1 MCPET
6 AATIA
11 AGVAKK
17 SRTPAPPRKIQAP
30 QRRVE
35 PRRQRTPEQRRTLW
49 ITAAFAASGII
60 ALVAVLLAFKFTS
73 NNSNASTSSATT
85 PNTANLIGIQTGPA
99 PWNAGLDHLT
109 DRLKPLGLSELGA
122 EGTVIHIHQHLD
134 IFVDGKH
141 VTVPQSIGIFDGQ
154 YLTELHTHDTSGVM
168 HVESPTKR
176 DFTLGDFFGVWGVR
190 LTDKCIGG
198 YCKPQT
204 PWRWYV
210 DGLNEPG
217 NPAALVLKAHQ
228 EIAFVIGTQRP
239 KNIPSTYNFG
249 GL

>member
-1 MCPET
+1 MS
-6 AATIA
+6 
-11 AGVAKK
+11 G
-17 SRTPAPPRKIQAP
+17 
-30 QRRVE
+30 
-35 PRRQRTPEQRRTLW
+35 
-49 ITAAFAASGII
+49 AFAASGIVAI
-60 ALVAVLLAFKFTS
+60 IVVVLVLHFTGG
-73 NNSNASTSSATT
+73 NSNASSSSSTT
-85 PNTANLIGIQTGPA
+85 PNTAQLIGVQTGPA

-122 EGTVIHIHQHLD
+122 EGTVLHIHQHLD
-134 IFVDGKH
+134 IWVNGKH
-141 VTVPQSIGIFDGQ
+141 ITVPQSIGIFDGQ

-204 PWRWYV
+204 PWRVYV
-210 DGLNEPG
+210 NGLNY
-217 NPAALVLKAHQ
+217 PADPAGLVLKKHQ
-228 EIAFVIGTQRP
+228 EIAIDIGTKHP
-239 KNIPSTYNFG
+239 AHIPSTYNFG